1 MVWLELGFLGLCQF
15 NNSKMLHTSACSG
28 EHQITISSAQNLT
41 KNRLMLKGNAVFK
54 VETRQGR
61 RGRGGINSD
70 LRSFLDF
77 KRYFLGK
84 LLSRF
89 QAELH
94 AAAPEVIVGVELDL
108 SGWSPRLPRVH
119 NCPQNT

>member
-15 NNSKMLHTSACSG
+15 NNSKMLQTSTCSIG
-28 EHQITISSAQNLT
+28 EHQVTISSAEEDSSKSYKEHTNAHRSRRFQSSDQAT
-41 KNRLMLKGNAVFK
+41 KKG
-54 VETRQGR
+54 E
-61 RGRGGINSD
+61 GGINSD
-70 LRSFLDF
+70 LHSFLDF
-77 KRYFLGK
+77 NRYFLGK

-108 SGWSPRLPRVH
+108 SGS
-119 NCPQNT
+119 

>member
-1 MVWLELGFLGLCQF
+1 
-15 NNSKMLHTSACSG
+15 MLQSSAYSG
-28 EHQITISSAQNLT
+28 EYQVTISSAEKDSSKSCKEQTNAHL
-41 KNRLMLKGNAVFK
+41 GNAVFE
-54 VETRQGR
+54 VEIRQR
-61 RGRGGINSD
+61 RREGGRGGINSD

-77 KRYFLGK
+77 NRYFLGK

-89 QAELH
+89 QTELH

-108 SGWSPRLPRVH
+108 SGWSPQLQRVH